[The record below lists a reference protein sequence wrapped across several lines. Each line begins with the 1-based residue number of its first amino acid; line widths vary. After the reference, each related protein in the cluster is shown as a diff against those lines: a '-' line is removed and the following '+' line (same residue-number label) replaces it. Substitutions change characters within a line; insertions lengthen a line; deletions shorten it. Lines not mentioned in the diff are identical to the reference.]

1 MVNHIGHM
9 RNRLSE
15 LKYVPIGI
23 SETRKE
29 NKLALLLICE
39 KTYSTHGVLCFV
51 ASSLDTFGHEKIYV
65 HREDCSILIRKQ
77 KYGVSS
83 LDLEKVASGSQEF
96 NYCKVQ

>member
-1 MVNHIGHM
+1 MLLLKKKNKVVVNHIGHM

-51 ASSLDTFGHEKIYV
+51 ASSLDTFGEAMVMKKYMSTEKTAA
-65 HREDCSILIRKQ
+65 
-77 KYGVSS
+77 SS
-83 LDLEKVASGSQEF
+83 LGSR
-96 NYCKVQ
+96 NMVLALWTLKR